1 MTAGKTARRMPA
13 DGGRTGDRMKGTK
26 GLGTSESSSDGDS
39 ATKKS
44 ENKEQE
50 KTNLLKRNEMATFKQ
65 IYDNIDNTTP
75 KQAWIQR
82 IASATKKKE
91 LTVRF
96 WLSGQRIPRELEQE
110 AIARELGVPVEGLF
124 PKSNEKAEERP

>member
-1 MTAGKTARRMPA
+1 
-13 DGGRTGDRMKGTK
+13 
-26 GLGTSESSSDGDS
+26 
-39 ATKKS
+39 
-44 ENKEQE
+44 
-50 KTNLLKRNEMATFKQ
+50 MATFKQ